1 MLEKKQKRTYH
12 IDTLL
17 TKAEYDVISLKADN
31 YGIKKSQFTRK
42 VSLGYPLPPCR
53 ADQRAVQVL
62 ISLHYDLN
70 KLGNLFKMF
79 IHSRNKSYEKIE
91 TVVNEIQ
98 ETSKKILSVSEDLL

>member
-79 IHSRNKSYEKIE
+79 IHSQNKSYEKIE
-91 TVVNEIQ
+91 TVASEIQ

>member
-1 MLEKKQKRTYH
+1 MLEKQKRTYH

-17 TKAEYDVISLKADN
+17 TKEEYEHITLKAASF
-31 YGIKKSQFTRK
+31 GVFKSQFMRQA
-42 VSLGYPLPPCR
+42 SLGYPLPPCR

-62 ISLHYDLN
+62 ISLHHDLN

-91 TVVNEIQ
+91 TVANEIQ